1 MMKFSKNKN
10 PFKLIVFCSF
20 IVSIVVLLS
29 VLFRLGYIP
38 VLGNIIAEKKI
49 SNYANTQITKSKF
62 DWKNSRYVSTL
73 ENGYNLS
80 YKLQHNT
87 IHDEQMSNEV
97 NIVALNDYQSIIEKL
112 PSNLEFPESISV
124 WTSINADDYTKKAQ
138 RLYLLG
144 IYNTDSLSEE
154 ESLKIPANIAQN
166 IIELMGKE
174 YNFTGIQLIYAD
186 KNGIYEIS
194 IPANTFDA
202 IEYEKLLENT
212 KKYSEQKL
220 PLDYLEW
227 LKKHRES

>member
-49 SNYANTQITKSKF
+49 SNYANTQITNSKF

-87 IHDEQMSNEV
+87 IHDEQMSTEV
-97 NIVALNDYQSIIEKL
+97 NNVALNDYQSIIEKL

>member
-49 SNYANTQITKSKF
+49 SNYANTQITNSKF

-87 IHDEQMSNEV
+87 IHDEQMSTEV
-97 NIVALNDYQSIIEKL
+97 NNVALNDYQSIIEKL

-144 IYNTDSLSEE
+144 IYNTYSLSEE

-166 IIELMGKE
+166 IISLMGKE